1 MLGFRMPKEEKDALF
16 ARAKAEG
23 VSPSALLRRIIRKL
37 VLSPPPPMPTPHTP
51 DPGDEQPEA

>member
-1 MLGFRMPKEEKDALF
+1 MKDTSQRYPTLGFRLPKEEKDALF

-37 VLSPPPPMPTPHTP
+37 VLSPPTANANTT
-51 DPGDEQPEA
+51 